1 MHSTSPRQL
10 FGLWPGLTAV
20 LICSFTALGCAPA
33 EADLPCGGHG
43 EMHGDHC
50 HCDGGYTVSN
60 DGQTCVATPADN
72 GGGDQGGEFSF
83 IPRNPRAATGAAQD
97 GTQVWLLEAV
107 DGDKV
112 LEMSIYEA
120 YGGPTSPTQIE
131 MTETE
136 TSYSTCGTCLVLR
149 TGCVLHNGHYDCRRA
164 FMPRA
169 EGTIFLDELGA
180 SPGGSISGEMVDL
193 VFQEVLISDRGRT
206 NVVTDGAVLNFD
218 PWEFDLRLG
227 SLGNGGGGGA
237 QEECSGHGRLHG
249 DHCDCD
255 PGYRP
260 DPQNAMAC
268 IPL

>member
-1 MHSTSPRQL
+1 MLSLNFRSRL
-10 FGLWPGLTAV
+10 GLRTRFMSLMLSALTV
-20 LICSFTALGCAPA
+20 LGCAPT

-50 HCDGGYTVSN
+50 HCDGGYTLSD
-60 DGQTCVATPADN
+60 DGLTCVVAPADN
-72 GGGDQGGEFSF
+72 GGGDQGGDFSF

-120 YGGPTSPTQIE
+120 YGGPTSAANVE
-131 MTETE
+131 MTEAE

-149 TGCVLHNGHYDCRRA
+149 TGCISHNGHYDCTRA

-180 SPGGSISGEMVDL
+180 SPGGRLSGEMVDL

-206 NVVTDGAVLNFD
+206 NVVTDGTVLNFD
-218 PWEFDLRLG
+218 PWEFNLRRG

-260 DPQNAMAC
+260 APQNAMAC
-268 IPL
+268 IPI

>member
-1 MHSTSPRQL
+1 MSSAASLPRRL
-10 FGLWPGLTAV
+10 RAERDCVEL
-20 LICSFTALGCAPA
+20 LGKGCCVVDLAGCERYAIVISSQGVAAIVGDVADDTLKVDADAADGATLPA
-33 EADLPCGGHG
+33 FAIG
-43 EMHGDHC
+43 
-50 HCDGGYTVSN
+50 TRS
-60 DGQTCVATPADN
+60 
-72 GGGDQGGEFSF
+72 
-83 IPRNPRAATGAAQD
+83 D

-120 YGGPTSPTQIE
+120 YGGPTSPANVE
-131 MTETE
+131 MTEAE

-149 TGCVLHNGHYDCRRA
+149 TGCIAHNGHYDCRRA

>member
-10 FGLWPGLTAV
+10 FGLWPRLTAV

-60 DGQTCVATPADN
+60 DGQTCVVTPADN

-149 TGCVLHNGHYDCRRA
+149 TGCILHNGHYDCRRA